1 MPLTLAQNNLTEAL
15 VLTGVGMGVVF
26 AALLLLMVMIMGL
39 HRALGDRARP
49 TPAVTRTPAKPQPKT
64 GTPQADA
71 SDMSDELI
79 AVLTAAAAA
88 VLGRPA
94 SAVRVL
100 RFQRS
105 NDDWAA
111 AGRGSLTRSHQPTRT
126 PTSTPPPL
134 SPPASPR
141 SRRL

>member
-1 MPLTLAQNNLTEAL
+1 MPLTLAQNNLLEAL
-15 VLTGVGMGVVF
+15 VITSVGMGVVF
-26 AALLLLMVMIMGL
+26 AALLLLMVMIHGL
-39 HRALGDRARP
+39 HRAVGDRP
-49 TPAVTRTPAKPQPKT
+49 NPVKPAPAKPKPT
-64 GTPQADA
+64 ATPAA
-71 SDMSDELI
+71 SGDDPMGDELI

-100 RFQRS
+100 RFRQS

-111 AGRGSLTRSHQPTRT
+111 AGRGTLTRSHQPSKT
-126 PTSTPPPL
+126 L